1 MLSLS
6 RHCRSGQNAPLCGAI
21 LSGDSA
27 IKIHRSRPAEQIDI
41 CRTVIMWLVFYLF
54 IFCGGGGD
62 RGWKRKSVGEIYCRE
77 KGRRSGGRERRK
89 FWIYDSVSEV
99 WPQGGIYNWDGEEKS
114 GGVQL
119 QVTDCHLDLH
129 SVQVRPAHGDEAW
142 QSFLTVLQCEED
154 STQLSWSGLCCFE
167 TSKILQSQ
175 NTLTSNNKYSNY
187 QAIFTRLFLML

>member
-54 IFCGGGGD
+54 IFCGGGGRD

-77 KGRRSGGRERRK
+77 KRRRSGGRERRK

-129 SVQVRPAHGDEAW
+129 SVQVRPAHGEW
-142 QSFLTVLQCEED
+142 GLTVFSNCPAVWRGQYSAQLVWFVLLWDFQD
-154 STQLSWSGLCCFE
+154 SPKPKHF
-167 TSKILQSQ
+167 
-175 NTLTSNNKYSNY
+175 N
-187 QAIFTRLFLML
+187 F